1 MTLTRR
7 QTVVGLGMVSAAG
20 ARAATPRQGGTLT
33 LLIEPE
39 PTSLVCFNTT
49 GGPIIAVSSKV
60 TEGLL
65 TYDFDLTPRP
75 ELATEWQIS
84 EDNLRDTFRLR
95 PGVQWHDG
103 GAFTSADVA
112 YSIALAKQSHP
123 RGRNT
128 FSNVTEISTPDRLTA
143 VLVLSHPAP
152 YLLYALAGGETPIV
166 PRHIY
171 EGTQADANPNNNAPI
186 GTGPYRFREWVRGSH
201 AVYVRNPDYWD
212 KPRPYIDTLVVRFIP
227 DASARVAALETGDVD
242 LAAEIPLSELARLG
256 SLPTLGIEYRGFEY
270 TPGTTRIE
278 FNLDHPALRDLR
290 VRQAIAY
297 AINRKVVL
305 QTAWY
310 GYGLEAPSPVS
321 PLLPKFYDASVE
333 SYPFDLAKAERLL
346 DEAGYKRG
354 PDGVRLR
361 LTHDYFPYGDGYRR
375 VADYLK
381 PALAKIGIAVTI
393 RSQDFAAWLKRI
405 YTDKDF
411 EFTNHV
417 MTNVFDPTV
426 GLQRY
431 FHSAGYRKGVPFTN
445 AAHYSN
451 PEVDRLLEAAAVEAD
466 PQRRHDQLD
475 AFQQIVSRDL
485 PGVNLVSV
493 RQSTVY
499 NRRVID
505 FTTGATGIS
514 GNLAGVYLTS

>member
-33 LLIEPE
+33 LMIEPE

-84 EDNLRDTFRLR
+84 EDNLRYTFRLR
-95 PGVQWHDG
+95 PGVKWHDG
-103 GAFTSADVA
+103 GEFTSADVA
-112 YSIALAKQSHP
+112 FSIALAKQSHP

-128 FSNVTEISTPDRLTA
+128 FSNVTEISTPDKLTA

-405 YTDKDF
+405 YTDRDF

-431 FHSAGYRKGVPFTN
+431 FHSAGYRKSVPFTN

-499 NRRVID
+499 NRRVVD